1 MWKNLSPAAHSFLL
15 ASLRSTDETE
25 NKGNDA
31 MSTEITMPKL
41 SDTMEEGKI
50 LRWLK
55 HPGDQVHH
63 GEPIAEVETDKAD
76 MVMEA
81 FDDGLLDEIRVKE
94 GESAKVGAVIAVLRA
109 AGEVSRP
116 QTPPVQPEMRSL
128 PEQPVHANGGAL
140 RPAENQETEAGE
152 AEPTAAEAQRG
163 RVAPMRQIRRRR
175 AMATEAQLDTAA
187 PASSSQRA
195 AEALE
200 AETESESISRDNAPS
215 FHPAMSAVQSAAPTA
230 IAAPPQWPVSLTETQ
245 EREAPAPSDGKLR
258 ASPLA
263 RRAAEEAGI
272 DLTNVHGTGPE
283 GRITKRDIDNFI
295 REQQLFKFRRLIA
308 PREGLPG
315 TREELSKMR
324 KTIAHRMAQS
334 KREIPHFYVTI
345 EVDMEEAV
353 KLKNSLE
360 ATELFEEDI
369 TYNDIIIKA
378 TALALSRYTRMN
390 ASYQDDSI
398 VIYPNINIG
407 MAVAVEDGLIVPVIH
422 QCEQKTLPEISRAAH
437 RLVAKAAHGG
447 FSGEDLS
454 GATFTI
460 SNMGMLG
467 VEHFA
472 AVIVPPQAAILAV
485 SAVKDKP
492 VVRNGQ
498 VAVGKTM
505 MLTVACDH
513 RVIDGVV
520 GARFLNELKRFL
532 ENPASL
538 LV

>member
-1 MWKNLSPAAHSFLL
+1 
-15 ASLRSTDETE
+15 
-25 NKGNDA
+25 
-31 MSTEITMPKL
+31 MSNQITMPKL

-50 LRWLK
+50 IRWLK
-55 HPGDQVHH
+55 HPGDAVHH
-63 GEPIAEVETDKAD
+63 GDALAEVETDKAD

-81 FDDGLLDEIRVKE
+81 FDDGVLEEIRLKE
-94 GESAKVGAVIAVLRA
+94 GESAPVGAVIAMLRSIGEAPAEAAPVRPPKGAVSPEVTEAAVEVVAAAEPRA
-109 AGEVSRP
+109 AAP
-116 QTPPVQPEMRSL
+116 A
-128 PEQPVHANGGAL
+128 QPVPL
-140 RPAENQETEAGE
+140 RPLRRKRGAAAAEEAQPQPPAETAGE
-152 AEPTAAEAQRG
+152 AIPVSATLAEPLPE
-163 RVAPMRQIRRRR
+163 V
-175 AMATEAQLDTAA
+175 
-187 PASSSQRA
+187 
-195 AEALE
+195 
-200 AETESESISRDNAPS
+200 
-215 FHPAMSAVQSAAPTA
+215 HPALSAHPSAAPTA
-230 IAAPPQWPVSLTETQ
+230 IAAPPLRGVSVPAA
-245 EREAPAPSDGKLR
+245 APTTMPTTGAKFR

-263 RRAAEEAGI
+263 RRAAEEASI
-272 DLTNVHGTGPE
+272 DLSQVQGSGPD
-283 GRITKRDIDNFI
+283 GRITKRDVDSYL

-324 KTIAHRMAQS
+324 KTIANRMAQS
-334 KREIPHFYVTI
+334 KREIPHFYVTV

-378 TALALSRYTRMN
+378 TTLALSRYTRMN
-390 ASYQDDSI
+390 ASYQDEGI
-398 VIYPNINIG
+398 VIFPNINIG

-422 QCEQKTLPEISRAAH
+422 ECERLSLPEIAAAAH
-437 RLVAKAAHGG
+437 RLVSKAARGG
-447 FSGEDLS
+447 FTSDDLS

-485 SAVKDKP
+485 SAIKDRP

-498 VAVGKTM
+498 LGVGKTM
-505 MLTVACDH
+505 MMTVACDH
-513 RVIDGVV
+513 RIIDGVI
-520 GARFLNELKRFL
+520 GARFLNEIKRFL

>member
-1 MWKNLSPAAHSFLL
+1 
-15 ASLRSTDETE
+15 
-25 NKGNDA
+25 

-55 HPGDQVHH
+55 HPGDQVHP

-81 FDDGLLDEIRVKE
+81 FDEGFLDEVRVKE
-94 GESAKVGAVIAVLRA
+94 GESAKVGAVIATLR
-109 AGEVSRP
+109 G
-116 QTPPVQPEMRSL
+116 
-128 PEQPVHANGGAL
+128 
-140 RPAENQETEAGE
+140 AGE
-152 AEPTAAEAQRG
+152 ASQPPAERPPAPTLDVPPAAEQLAQTNGGSMKSRDGESPLAEGLELATTESSRG

-175 AMATEAQLDTAA
+175 GSIVDAEKEIPET
-187 PASSSQRA
+187 SSPP
-195 AEALE
+195 ALE
-200 AETESESISRDNAPS
+200 PEVTQQDKSLRY
-215 FHPAMSAVQSAAPTA
+215 HPAVSAVQSAAPTA
-230 IAAPPQWPVSLTETQ
+230 IAAAPHQPLALAELH
-245 EREAPAPSDGKLR
+245 EAPAAGDGKLR

-272 DLTNVHGTGPE
+272 DLGQVRGTGPE
-283 GRITKRDIDNFI
+283 GRVTKRDIDNFL
-295 REQQLFKFRRLIA
+295 REQQLFKFRRLVA

-324 KTIAHRMAQS
+324 KTIAHRMAAS

-369 TYNDIIIKA
+369 TYNDIIVKA

-390 ASYQDDSI
+390 ASFEDDGI

-437 RLVAKAAHGG
+437 RLVGKAAHGG

-492 VVRNGQ
+492 VVHNGQ
-498 VAVGKTM
+498 VVVGKTM

-520 GARFLNELKRFL
+520 GARFLNEVKRFL

>member
-1 MWKNLSPAAHSFLL
+1 
-15 ASLRSTDETE
+15 
-25 NKGNDA
+25 

-55 HPGDQVHH
+55 HPGDQIHH
-63 GEPIAEVETDKAD
+63 GESIAEIETDKAD

-81 FDDGLLDEIRVKE
+81 FDDGVLDEIRVKE
-94 GESAKVGAVIAVLRA
+94 GESAKVGAVIAVLRGA
-109 AGEVSRP
+109 AEASRSAEQAPAAPGETRVSP
-116 QTPPVQPEMRSL
+116 DYPAP
-128 PEQPVHANGGAL
+128 ANGGAVKPMESE
-140 RPAENQETEAGE
+140 RSP
-152 AEPTAAEAQRG
+152 AAETGFLATETARA
-163 RVAPMRQIRRRR
+163 RVAPMRQLRRRR
-175 AMATEAQLDTAA
+175 AVDADAEVERGM
-187 PASSSQRA
+187 PASSPQALESSQ
-195 AEALE
+195 AEAN
-200 AETESESISRDNAPS
+200 AEETAPDNPPR
-215 FHPAMSAVQSAAPTA
+215 FHPAMSAVQSAVPTA
-230 IAAPPQWPVSLTETQ
+230 IAAAPHRPVALVEPEQREPPS
-245 EREAPAPSDGKLR
+245 AADGKVR

-272 DLTNVHGTGPE
+272 DLGQVHGTGPD
-283 GRITKRDIDNFI
+283 GRITKRDIDNFL

-390 ASYQDDSI
+390 ASFEDDGI

-447 FSGEDLS
+447 FGGEDLS

-498 VAVGKTM
+498 VVVGKTM

-520 GARFLNELKRFL
+520 GARFLNEVKRFL